1 MSWEKIEDHLF
12 YKHCVE
18 GEDKEFENLMVEH
31 DAEIRAKAI
40 DDFVEKLNDFLH
52 IEDISYYTE
61 DIAKMANQLKEK
73 IEFRDKVYTGHNDC
87 NGNPIYV
94 GDIIKEG
101 CNGLEAAIVWNNER
115 GSYWLEGLGEGYG
128 IENAEIEW
136 CIIDSYTH
144 ENQLDKGTDDIEQD
158 L

>member
-12 YKHCVE
+12 EKYCVE
-18 GEDKEFENLMVEH
+18 GEDKVLENLMAEH

-52 IEDISYYTE
+52 IEDISYYKE
-61 DIAKMANQLKEK
+61 DVIKMANQLKEK
-73 IEFRDKVYTGHNDC
+73 IEYSDKVYTGHNDC

-101 CNGLEAAIVWNNER
+101 CNGLEAPVVWNNKR

-136 CIIDSYTH
+136 SVIKSYAH
-144 ENQLDKGTDDIEQD
+144 ENHSNEDIDDVEQE